1 MIKQTTA
8 EIQTPISDQMTD
20 RGEDGLALR
29 VIATAVRVKL
39 YEQDMLD
46 ERNGAGASAAT
57 KS

>member
-8 EIQTPISDQMTD
+8 AIQTPISDRMTD

-39 YEQDMLD
+39 CEQDMLD
-46 ERNGAGASAAT
+46 ERNGAGARAAT
-57 KS
+57 KT